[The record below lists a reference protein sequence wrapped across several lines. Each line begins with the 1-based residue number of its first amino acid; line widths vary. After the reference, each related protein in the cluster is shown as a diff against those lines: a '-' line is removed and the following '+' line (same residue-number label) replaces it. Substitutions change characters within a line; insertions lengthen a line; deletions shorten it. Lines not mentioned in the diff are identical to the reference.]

1 MRCQNKVMQAVPRGF
16 DYKMVE
22 MQCGSTGIHG
32 NALWCDKCR
41 DTQRVKNI
49 EANSK
54 ADNEALR
61 SAGWGEI

>member
-1 MRCQNKVMQAVPRGF
+1 MRCQNKVNQVVPHGF
-16 DYKMVE
+16 AHKVIE
-22 MQCGSTGIHG
+22 MQCGSTSIHG
-32 NALWCDKCR
+32 TALWCDKCR
-41 DTQRVKNI
+41 DTERVRNI